1 MVWESFVPCDTLG
14 LADRCP
20 PEIFT
25 TESDPQKICWFGGSS
40 FRFVLA
46 PGFGV
51 EQQRSTVADAEEQGL
66 FVDKAWGYEVE
77 ILL

>member
-25 TESDPQKICWFGGSS
+25 TESDPSKICWFWGVVLPVRFGPRFWGGG
-40 FRFVLA
+40 
-46 PGFGV
+46 PG
-51 EQQRSTVADAEEQGL
+51 STVADAEEQGL